1 MQMLTKLEQSV
12 ALHSRE
18 RHSISESQ
26 CSIAR
31 FPAWGLGH
39 FEHGADFKSDLYA
52 PHPVTTSTVIMRD
65 HDDEHDQ
72 GLQIMIYEIMI
83 LNGARR
89 HAGVIGVIMNV
100 TVLIMI
106 DHAMI
111 WISIL

>member
-1 MQMLTKLEQSV
+1 MSTVPISNPT
-12 ALHSRE
+12 ST
-18 RHSISESQ
+18 RHIP
-26 CSIAR
+26 C
-31 FPAWGLGH
+31 
-39 FEHGADFKSDLYA
+39 K
-52 PHPVTTSTVIMRD
+52 TTSTVIMRD